1 MNYNHLHYFNVIARE
16 GSLARAAKVL
26 NVSQPTLS
34 EQLKQLE
41 SFLGER
47 LFDRAKGGLKL
58 NTHGQRALRFT
69 EPMFELGDRLRE
81 SFERSTPSPKARVE
95 IGLVASAAC
104 AMSLEQLLALFAA
117 GDTVVRVRQGDNA
130 FLLHELISSG
140 LDILITDGLPSQAA
154 KKGIEHR
161 CIVSPGLAIIGKEY
175 CDGDD
180 LSPLHAR
187 PFIHYTNFSSYRW
200 EIDQFFRDRG
210 LEPEI
215 VAEIDD
221 PHVIREAVRR
231 GVGFGVVPRSMLSE
245 GDLSSGIQ
253 VVCEIER
260 SFDIYALYSKRDPT
274 EETMAA
280 LEILCSN

>member
-16 GSLARAAKVL
+16 GSLARASKVL
-26 NVSQPTLS
+26 GVSQPTLS

-47 LFDRAKGGLKL
+47 LFDRSSGALKL

-69 EPMFELGDRLRE
+69 EPMFELGERLRE
-81 SFERSTPSPKARVE
+81 SFSGAAPSPKVRVE

-104 AMSLEQLLALFAA
+104 AMSMEQLLALFAA
-117 GDTVVRVRQGDNA
+117 GDTVVRVREGDNA

-140 LDILITDGLPSQAA
+140 LDILITDGLPAQAT
-154 KKGIEHR
+154 KKGLEHR
-161 CIVSPGLAIIGKEY
+161 CVVSPDLAVIGAEVPD
-175 CDGDD
+175 DGVGA
-180 LSPLHAR
+180 LHGGR
-187 PFIHYTNFSSYRW
+187 LIHYTSFSAYRW
-200 EIDQFFRDRG
+200 EIDQFFREHG
-210 LEPEI
+210 VEPDI

-231 GVGFGVVPRSMLSE
+231 GVGFGIVPKSMLSE
-245 GDLSSGIQ
+245 ADLRSDLRI
-253 VVCEIER
+253 VHEIER
-260 SFDIYALYSKRDPT
+260 SFEIYALYSKHDPT

-280 LEILCSN
+280 LKILCGA